1 MENLQL
7 HLLGKPEVFLNGRL
21 LTEFETSKAQAL
33 LYYLAVTG
41 RAHSRETLADLLWGE
56 MDEATA
62 KRNLTKA
69 LSNLRHLLGPYL
81 LIERQSIAFNH
92 EKPYELD
99 VTVFQAAIEAS
110 SLLEPSKPEDLSPLR
125 KAVNLYGGDFLEGFY
140 VKEALA
146 FEEWLTSQRE
156 QLREMLLL
164 GLELLVKG
172 YTDQRSDDAA
182 GLEYAA
188 RLLALDPW
196 RESAH
201 RQMMLLLARS
211 GQRSAALAQYETCRR
226 ILAEELGIEPLAETT
241 ALYRRLKAAAPPPHN
256 LPPSSNSFVGRTA
269 ELKQVELHL
278 HHPACRLLTL
288 VGPGGIGKTRLALE
302 AAQRCT
308 RLEPVLSEA
317 GFADGVF
324 FVNLAP
330 VGVGTGQPGESNLIH
345 LADLLAS
352 AIAEA
357 LSFTFHGPAD
367 LMSQLLNHLRQ
378 KQVLLVLDNFEHL
391 TAGARLLIELWQK
404 APGVKLLV
412 TSRERLNLRD
422 EWVVEV
428 EGLEYPKGERK
439 GGRVEEWM
447 LTRDSGST
455 FQLSTLPT
463 LHASSQ
469 YSAIALFIQRAQQVR
484 DGFMLTE
491 AEAPHVI
498 RICQLVEGS
507 PLALELVTGWLRVL
521 TCAEIAQEIER
532 GLDFL
537 TTSLRDVPERHR
549 SMRAVFEQ
557 SWQLLSEAE
566 QSVLRR
572 LSVFRGGFRR
582 PAAQEVAG
590 GSLLILTSLVDKSLL
605 RLADSGR
612 YQSHELLRQFAA
624 EKLAEAPLE
633 LESTLDAHCRYYG
646 DFLYRN
652 EDQLEIEEGAAK
664 LTELLPEAD
673 NIRAGWERAITADW
687 PLAIPAMMQYVRAM
701 RLFYSACGW
710 YHEGLALFD
719 KAIHRLEMAVAASND
734 VQRRVVYGR
743 LLLQQAMFCQYLSR
757 FAEAEALC
765 GRSLDALQGT
775 GADRDQA
782 ATLRRLGALNYV
794 GEKYDL
800 ARAYL
805 VKSLARLDPARSPI
819 SYAKTQLFLGMVAHE
834 FKQYQQ
840 AEQLLGESMATLKS
854 VGELRYRHF
863 GLGYLAGTMHAV
875 GRLTEAKRLM
885 GECLSQRELIGD
897 PRTIPHMLYHIRG
910 VSDLMDAALGLEAK
924 RLLQKIVAIC
934 RENADDWGV
943 ALSLCQL
950 GYSYCQLGE
959 YNEAERCFG
968 GALQAAM
975 KQPTLPMALE
985 ALVGLTL
992 LLTKPGPLSPENQA
1006 WAVTSLT
1013 LVLNHPATTRPTCDR
1028 AAALL
1033 AELEAAGLSPEGAGE
1048 RAQTL
1053 TLEALVEEIQR
1064 RLAKIKA

>member
-1 MENLQL
+1 MQNLQL
-7 HLLGKPEVFLNGRL
+7 HLLGKPEVYLNGRP

-41 RAHSRETLADLLWGE
+41 RAHSRDTLADLLWGD

-62 KRNLTKA
+62 KRNLSKA
-69 LSNLRHLLGPYL
+69 LSNLRHLLEPYL
-81 LIERQSIAFNH
+81 LIDRQSIAFNQ

-99 VTVFQAAIEAS
+99 VAIFQAAIEGS

-140 VKEALA
+140 IREALA

-156 QLREMLLL
+156 QLREMMLQ
-164 GLELLVKG
+164 GLDLLVRG
-172 YTDQRSDDAA
+172 YTDQQSDDAA
-182 GLEYAA
+182 GLEYAS

-201 RQMMLLLARS
+201 RHMMLLLARA

-226 ILAEELGIEPLAETT
+226 ILAEELGVEPLAETT
-241 ALYRRLKAAAPPPHN
+241 ALYQRLKAAAPPPHN
-256 LPPSSNSFVGRTA
+256 LPPPPNSFVGRTA

-278 HHPACRLLTL
+278 HNPACRLLTL
-288 VGPGGIGKTRLALE
+288 VGPGGIGKTSLALE
-302 AAQRCT
+302 AARRCT
-308 RLEPVLSEA
+308 RPEPALSEA
-317 GFADGVF
+317 GFADGVY

-330 VGVGTGQPGESNLIH
+330 VGVGTDRPGEPNPAD
-345 LADLLAS
+345 LADLFAS

-357 LSFTFHGPAD
+357 LNFTFQGPTN
-367 LMSQLLNHLRQ
+367 LMSQLLKHLRQ

-391 TAGARLLIELWQK
+391 MAGATLLIDLWQK

-412 TSRERLNLRD
+412 TSRERLNLRE

-428 EGLEYPKGERK
+428 EGLEYPREEKKSGK
-439 GGRVEEWM
+439 VEEWM
-447 LTRDSGST
+447 LNRDSVST
-455 FQLSTLPT
+455 FPLSNLPAFHT
-463 LHASSQ
+463 SSQ
-469 YSAIALFIQRAQQVR
+469 YSAVALFIQRAQQVR
-484 DGFMLTE
+484 DGFALTE

-498 RICQLVEGS
+498 QICQLVEGA
-507 PLALELVTGWLRVL
+507 PLALELAASWLRAL

-557 SWQLLSEAE
+557 SWRLLSEAE
-566 QSVLRR
+566 QTVLRR

-582 PAAQEVAG
+582 AAAQEVAG
-590 GSLLILTSLVDKSLL
+590 GSLLILTGLVDKSLL
-605 RLADSGR
+605 RLTDSGR

-633 LESTLDAHCRYYG
+633 LESTLNAHCRYYG
-646 DFLYRN
+646 DFLHRH

-664 LTELLPEAD
+664 LSELLPEAD

-687 PLAIPAMMQYVRAM
+687 PLAIPAMVQYVRAM

-710 YHEGLALFD
+710 YHEGIALFD
-719 KAIHRLEMAVAASND
+719 KAIHRLETVGAESND

-743 LLLQQAMFCQYLSR
+743 LLLQQAMLCQYLSR

-765 GRSLDALQGT
+765 SRSLDALQGT
-775 GADRDQA
+775 GADRDEA

-800 ARAYL
+800 APAYL
-805 VKSLARLDPARSPI
+805 VKSLALLDPAKSPV

-840 AEQLLGESMATLKS
+840 AEQLLGESIATLKS
-854 VGELRYRHF
+854 FGELRYRHF
-863 GLGYLAGTMHAV
+863 GLGYLAGTMYALGHPV
-875 GRLTEAKRLM
+875 EAKRLM

-910 VSDLMDAALGLEAK
+910 ISGLMDAALGHEA
-924 RLLQKIVAIC
+924 RRMLQTIIAIC

-943 ALSLCQL
+943 TLSLSQL
-950 GYSYCQLGE
+950 GYTFCRLGE
-959 YNEAERCFG
+959 YDEAERCFRET
-968 GALQAAM
+968 LQSAM
-975 KQPTLPMALE
+975 KQPILPMALE

-992 LLTKPGPLSPENQA
+992 LLTKPGPPSPENQE
-1006 WAVTSLT
+1006 WTFTSLA
-1013 LVLNHPATTRPTCDR
+1013 LVLNHPATTRPTYDR
-1028 AAALL
+1028 AATLL
-1033 AELEAAGLSPEGAGE
+1033 AELEETGLPPEVVAAAHE
-1048 RAQTL
+1048 RAQAL
-1053 TLEALVEEIQR
+1053 TLEALVEEI
-1064 RLAKIKA
+1064 LSTS